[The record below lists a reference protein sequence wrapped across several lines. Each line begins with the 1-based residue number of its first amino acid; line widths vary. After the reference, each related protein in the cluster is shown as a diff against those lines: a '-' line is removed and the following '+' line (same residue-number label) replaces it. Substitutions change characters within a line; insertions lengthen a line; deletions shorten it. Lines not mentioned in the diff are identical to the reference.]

1 MCGIIGYVGSRECK
15 PLLLQ
20 GLERLEYRGYDSAGH
35 RAPRGGRPRVRA
47 RGRPA
52 REPEASARARTAP
65 PRPPGSATRAGRRT
79 AAVTEENAHPLA
91 GCEPERLSIV
101 LNGIVENYR
110 ELSES
115 LAADGH
121 TFTSETDAETVTHLV
136 ERHYEGDLVEAVRA
150 AFAELEGHFAF
161 VVIHRDHPGL
171 LVGARHQV
179 PLVVGLGEGEMFL
192 ASNAAAFLRETRTVQ
207 FPGDG
212 EIVAITP
219 EGARFLTRR
228 RRPGRARDASSST
241 GTTRAPRRAAT
252 RRSCSRRSTSSP
264 TPSPRRS
271 ATACA
276 TARSSSRGSAC
287 PTTSVK
293 ELRRIVLVACG
304 TAYHACVVGRYVI
317 EEWARVPVE
326 FDIASEWIYRNPVIN
341 ERDLVIG
348 ITQSGETRDTIE
360 ALKLAREQGART
372 VAITNMM
379 GSQVTRE
386 VDSVL
391 YTRAGLEM
399 GVAAS
404 KTFTAQVAL
413 LYLVALKLAQ
423 IRETLPPGEIEF
435 ILDFVYKLPRKI
447 QAFLDGDHPIEEI
460 ARRYHDAPF
469 FLYLGRHIGLPV
481 ALEGALKLKE
491 ISYIPTEAYSAGEM
505 KHGPI
510 ALLDEETPVVVVA
523 TNIHLY
529 DKIVSNIQEVRAR
542 GAHVIAIATD
552 GNEDIQHHADDVIY
566 VPKTPAFLQVV
577 LAILPLQLLA
587 YRIARLR
594 GLNVDQPR
602 NLAKTTYAV
611 ESASRSA
618 SHFRRLSRATSRRPS
633 RSSGARLASPSCEA
647 GHQKSPK
654 LSGPVWAPTDGADAV
669 ALDVEHA
676 VDLPRRRA
684 RSSAADSSSRPAWP
698 TAAAIGRS
706 PASAS
711 RPSAAIASG
720 IDEHCAIRAAV
731 APSKRPTVQAAEA
744 GMRPPGLSRT
754 TNAFCT
760 APPLREAARAA
771 SPAVPPAAS
780 ASAAARTLS
789 PTPKLTVRVS
799 TT

>member
-15 PLLLQ
+15 PLLIQ
-20 GLERLEYRGYDSAGH
+20 GLERLEYRGYDSSGLALLEPSGLDY
-35 RAPRGGRPRVRA
+35 VRA
-47 RGRPA
+47 VGVLDNLK
-52 REPEASARARTAP
+52 ERA
-65 PRPPGSATRAGRRT
+65 GQNGSSATTGLGHTRWATHGG
-79 AAVTEENAHPLA
+79 VTEENAHPLA
-91 GCEPERLSIV
+91 GCDPSKISIV

-110 ELSES
+110 ELKAS
-115 LAADGH
+115 LAAEGH

-136 ERHYEGDLVEAVRA
+136 ERHYQGDLVEAVRL

-161 VVIHRDHPGL
+161 VVVSREHPGL

-179 PLVVGLGEGEMFL
+179 PLVVGIGQGEMFL
-192 ASNAAAFLRETRTVQ
+192 ASNAAAFLRETRIVQ

-212 EIVAITP
+212 EIVTVTSDGASFQLVDGSPVTHDSMELDWDD
-219 EGARFLTRR
+219 EGAEKAGFETFMLKEINEQPEAVAETIGDRVRHGTLVLEGLGLT
-228 RRPGRARDASSST
+228 DEE
-241 GTTRAPRRAAT
+241 
-252 RRSCSRRSTSSP
+252 
-264 TPSPRRS
+264 
-271 ATACA
+271 
-276 TARSSSRGSAC
+276 
-287 PTTSVK
+287 VK
-293 ELRRIVLVACG
+293 DLRRIVLVACG

-326 FDIASEWIYRNPVIN
+326 FDIASEWIYRNPVIS
-341 ERDLVIG
+341 EHDLVIG

-360 ALKLAREQGART
+360 ALKLAREKGART

-413 LYLVALKLAQ
+413 LYLVALKLSQ
-423 IRETLPPGEIEF
+423 LRETLPPGEIEF
-435 ILDFVYKLPRKI
+435 ILDYVYKLPRKI
-447 QAFLDGDHPIEEI
+447 QTFLDGDHPIEEI
-460 ARRYHDAPF
+460 AQRYHDAPF

-523 TNIHLY
+523 TNIHVY

-566 VPKTPAFLQVV
+566 IPKTPAFLQVV

-602 NLAKTTYAV
+602 NLAKTVTV
-611 ESASRSA
+611 E
-618 SHFRRLSRATSRRPS
+618 
-633 RSSGARLASPSCEA
+633 
-647 GHQKSPK
+647 
-654 LSGPVWAPTDGADAV
+654 
-669 ALDVEHA
+669 
-676 VDLPRRRA
+676 
-684 RSSAADSSSRPAWP
+684 
-698 TAAAIGRS
+698 
-706 PASAS
+706 
-711 RPSAAIASG
+711 
-720 IDEHCAIRAAV
+720 
-731 APSKRPTVQAAEA
+731 
-744 GMRPPGLSRT
+744 
-754 TNAFCT
+754 
-760 APPLREAARAA
+760 
-771 SPAVPPAAS
+771 
-780 ASAAARTLS
+780 
-789 PTPKLTVRVS
+789 
-799 TT
+799 

>member
-15 PLLLQ
+15 QLLLQ
-20 GLERLEYRGYDSAGH
+20 GLERLEYRGYDSAGI
-35 RAPRGGRPRVRA
+35 ALLEDGALEYVRA
-47 RGRPA
+47 VGPLGNL
-52 REPEASARARTAP
+52 RE
-65 PRPPGSATRAGRRT
+65 RAGDDRSPATTGLGHTRWAT
-79 AAVTEENAHPLA
+79 HGGVTEANAHPLA
-91 GCEPERLSIV
+91 GCAAAKLSIV

-110 ELSES
+110 ELKAS
-115 LAADGH
+115 LEGEGH
-121 TFTSETDAETVTHLV
+121 TFSSETDAETVTHLI
-136 ERHYEGDLVEAVRA
+136 ERHYAGDLVEAVRK
-150 AFAELEGHFAF
+150 AFLELEGHFAF
-161 VVIHRDHPGL
+161 VVIHSDHPGL

-179 PLVVGLGEGEMFL
+179 PLVVGLGVDEMFL
-192 ASNAAAFLRETRTVQ
+192 ASNAAAFLSETRTVQ
-207 FPGDG
+207 FPADG
-212 EIVAITP
+212 ELAVITP
-219 EGARFLTRR
+219 EGATFLSVD
-228 RRPGRARDASSST
+228 G
-241 GTTRAPRRAAT
+241 
-252 RRSCSRRSTSSP
+252 SP
-264 TPSPRRS
+264 VSHE
-271 ATACA
+271 
-276 TARSSSRGSAC
+276 
-287 PTTSVK
+287 PTELDWDDEGAEKGGFETFMLKEIYEQPEAVAETIGDRVRHGHLVLEGLGMNDEGVK
-293 ELRRIVLVACG
+293 ELRRIVLLACG

-326 FDIASEWIYRNPVIN
+326 FDIASEWVYRNPVIN
-341 ERDLVIG
+341 EHDLVIG

-360 ALKLAREQGART
+360 ALKLARERGART

-447 QAFLDGDHPIEEI
+447 QEFLDGDHPIDEI
-460 ARRYHDAPF
+460 ARRYHDAAF

-510 ALLDEETPVVVVA
+510 ALLDEATPVVVVA
-523 TNIHLY
+523 TNIHVY

-566 VPKTPAFLQVV
+566 IPKTPAFLQVV

-602 NLAKTTYAV
+602 NLAKTVTV
-611 ESASRSA
+611 E
-618 SHFRRLSRATSRRPS
+618 
-633 RSSGARLASPSCEA
+633 
-647 GHQKSPK
+647 
-654 LSGPVWAPTDGADAV
+654 
-669 ALDVEHA
+669 
-676 VDLPRRRA
+676 
-684 RSSAADSSSRPAWP
+684 
-698 TAAAIGRS
+698 
-706 PASAS
+706 
-711 RPSAAIASG
+711 
-720 IDEHCAIRAAV
+720 
-731 APSKRPTVQAAEA
+731 
-744 GMRPPGLSRT
+744 
-754 TNAFCT
+754 
-760 APPLREAARAA
+760 
-771 SPAVPPAAS
+771 
-780 ASAAARTLS
+780 
-789 PTPKLTVRVS
+789 
-799 TT
+799 

>member
-15 PLLLQ
+15 PLLIQ
-20 GLERLEYRGYDSAGH
+20 GLERLEYRGYDSAGIALLEAH
-35 RAPRGGRPRVRA
+35 GLDYVRA
-47 RGRPA
+47 VGPLGNLK
-52 REPEASARARTAP
+52 ERAGTN
-65 PRPPGSATRAGRRT
+65 GSAATTGLGHTRWATHGG
-79 AAVTEENAHPLA
+79 VTEANAHPLA
-91 GCEPERLSIV
+91 GCEASKLSIV

-110 ELSES
+110 ELTGI
-115 LAADGH
+115 LVADGH
-121 TFTSETDAETVTHLV
+121 AFSSETDAETVTHLI
-136 ERHYEGDLVEAVRA
+136 ERHYAGDLVEAVRL

-161 VVIHRDHPGL
+161 VVIHHDHPGL
-171 LVGARHQV
+171 LVGARKHGV
-179 PLVVGLGEGEMFL
+179 PLVVGVGEGEMFL
-192 ASNAAAFLRETRTVQ
+192 ASNAAAFLRETRVVQ
-207 FPGDG
+207 FPADE
-212 EIVAITP
+212 EIVAVRP
-219 EGARFLTRR
+219 EGASFVTTDGHPVTHETTELDWDDEGAEKAGFETFMLKEIYEQPEAVAETIGDRVRHGTLVLE
-228 RRPGRARDASSST
+228 GLDMT
-241 GTTRAPRRAAT
+241 GQD
-252 RRSCSRRSTSSP
+252 
-264 TPSPRRS
+264 
-271 ATACA
+271 
-276 TARSSSRGSAC
+276 
-287 PTTSVK
+287 VK
-293 ELRRIVLVACG
+293 DLRRIVLLACG

-341 ERDLVIG
+341 EHDLVIG

-360 ALKLAREQGART
+360 ALKLAKEKGART

-413 LYLVALKLAQ
+413 LYLVGLKLAQ

-435 ILDFVYKLPRKI
+435 ILDFVYKLPTKI
-447 QAFLDGDHPIEEI
+447 QAFLDADHPIEEI
-460 ARRYHDAPF
+460 AQRYHDAPF

-510 ALLDEETPVVVVA
+510 ALLDEQTPVVVVA
-523 TNIHLY
+523 TNIHVY

-602 NLAKTTYAV
+602 NLAKTVTV
-611 ESASRSA
+611 E
-618 SHFRRLSRATSRRPS
+618 
-633 RSSGARLASPSCEA
+633 
-647 GHQKSPK
+647 
-654 LSGPVWAPTDGADAV
+654 
-669 ALDVEHA
+669 
-676 VDLPRRRA
+676 
-684 RSSAADSSSRPAWP
+684 
-698 TAAAIGRS
+698 
-706 PASAS
+706 
-711 RPSAAIASG
+711 
-720 IDEHCAIRAAV
+720 
-731 APSKRPTVQAAEA
+731 
-744 GMRPPGLSRT
+744 
-754 TNAFCT
+754 
-760 APPLREAARAA
+760 
-771 SPAVPPAAS
+771 
-780 ASAAARTLS
+780 
-789 PTPKLTVRVS
+789 
-799 TT
+799 